1 MTRLVSVARIAL
13 GIIFLVF
20 GLNGFVTFIPVPE
33 FHPFMEILVSSG
45 YMYVIKAIEVIGG
58 IMLLTNRYVPLGL
71 VLLTPITVNIALF
84 SLFLDP
90 RGWPMMII
98 LVVLS
103 SFLLWS
109 YRTYFT
115 GIFTHKAEPTTVYQT
130 KNVTQ
135 RDVSV

>member
-1 MTRLVSVARIAL
+1 MTHLVTAARIAL

-45 YMYVIKAIEVIGG
+45 YMYVVKAIEVIGG
-58 IMLLTNRYVPLGL
+58 IMLLTNRYVLLGL
-71 VLLTPITVNIALF
+71 VLLVPVIVNIALF

-90 RGWPMMII
+90 SGWPMMII
-98 LVVLS
+98 LVILS
-103 SFLLWS
+103 SFLLWT

-115 GIFTHKAEPTTVYQT
+115 SIFTPKAEPTVYQT

-135 RDVSV
+135 SDVSV

>member
-1 MTRLVSVARIAL
+1 MTHLVTGARIAL

-45 YMYVIKAIEVIGG
+45 YMYVVKAIEVIGG

-71 VLLTPITVNIALF
+71 VLLVPVIVNIALF

-90 RGWPMMII
+90 SGWPMMII
-98 LVVLS
+98 LVILS
-103 SFLLWS
+103 SFLLWT

-115 GIFTHKAEPTTVYQT
+115 GILTPKAEPTVYHT

-135 RDVSV
+135 SDVSV